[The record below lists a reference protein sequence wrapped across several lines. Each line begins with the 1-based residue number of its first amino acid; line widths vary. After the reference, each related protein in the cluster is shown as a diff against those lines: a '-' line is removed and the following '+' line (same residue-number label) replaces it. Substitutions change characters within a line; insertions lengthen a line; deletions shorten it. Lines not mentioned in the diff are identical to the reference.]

1 MSDQLPRIC
10 PTCGFNRWRTSRL
23 ARVSGHSPTKDREL
37 VSEVIEV
44 REPHP
49 VCLTCEH
56 AARRQQRP
64 LTGRVLELARDQ
76 DPDAGSSNSPAGQLP
91 PI

>member
-1 MSDQLPRIC
+1 MSDPLPRIC

-49 VCLTCEH
+49 VCIVCEA

-64 LTGRVLELARDQ
+64 LTGRVLETVRNQ
-76 DPDAGSSNSPAGQLP
+76 DPDAGTSNSPGGQLP